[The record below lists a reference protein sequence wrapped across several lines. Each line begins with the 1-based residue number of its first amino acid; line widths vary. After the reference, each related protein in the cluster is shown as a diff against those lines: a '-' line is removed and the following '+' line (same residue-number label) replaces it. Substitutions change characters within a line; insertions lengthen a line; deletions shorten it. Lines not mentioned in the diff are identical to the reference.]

1 MCHYHYTITNVE
13 VTRRLP
19 LAIYVI
25 HVKSNGYLKHT
36 TDITEKQRFEAV
48 DGLHP
53 RDPERDQI
61 LSRFPASSAI
71 NQYVATPVSIEAGS
85 VLSAALS
92 VMQGEVAAQPTTTL
106 TQDIE
111 GGASQWP
118 SSS

>member
-25 HVKSNGYLKHT
+25 HVKSNGYLKQT

-61 LSRFPASSAI
+61 LSRFPASNAI
-71 NQYVATPVSIEAGS
+71 NQYVATPVSTEAGS
-85 VLSAALS
+85 VLSAALRA
-92 VMQGEVAAQPTTTL
+92 MHGEVGAQPTTTAPH
-106 TQDIE
+106 DIQA
-111 GGASQWP
+111 G
-118 SSS
+118 